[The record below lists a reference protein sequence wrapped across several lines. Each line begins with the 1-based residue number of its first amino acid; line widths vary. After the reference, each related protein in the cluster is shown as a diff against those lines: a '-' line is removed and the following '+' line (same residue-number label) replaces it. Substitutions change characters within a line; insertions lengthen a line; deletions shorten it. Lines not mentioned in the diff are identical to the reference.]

1 MHLLF
6 HSLLLFG
13 CFSMLFVGTLA
24 YSVLVIYEAQCKT
37 AKARKEK
44 VELQTRSF
52 GVLYASLNE

>member
-1 MHLLF
+1 
-6 HSLLLFG
+6 
-13 CFSMLFVGTLA
+13 MLFVGTLA

-52 GVLYASLNE
+52 GVLYASLNEWKGWEAENC